1 MTLVEDQLERFFGH
15 GFDGPDA
22 DAGIA
27 AVDAL
32 AACDL
37 LSDERAAV
45 WRERLERARRPRPP
59 VDPDLR
65 ARCLALLELLGTED
79 DDGGPMSALPT
90 HLHEAGLIAAS
101 DYHDAIGSERPTP
114 PVAVALGPPPAL
126 GGVHVLWI
134 ATYADRIELAMR
146 DLFLDDAETERIV
159 LRSSEGSAY
168 TGRGFISN
176 NRSHMRFY
184 PRPTTPSVEL
194 IVGNELIAF
203 NVP

>member
-15 GFDGPDA
+15 GFEAPDA

-32 AACDL
+32 GACEL
-37 LSDERAAV
+37 LADERAAV
-45 WRERLERARRPRPP
+45 WRERFERARRPRPT
-59 VDPDLR
+59 VDPALR
-65 ARCLALLELLGTED
+65 ARVLALLELLDTD
-79 DDGGPMSALPT
+79 DNGGPLSALST

-101 DYHDAIGSERPTP
+101 DYHDAIESEHPTP

-126 GGVHVLWI
+126 GGVHVVWI

-146 DLFLDDAETERIV
+146 DLILDDAETERIV
-159 LRSSEGSAY
+159 LRSSDATTY
-168 TGRGFISN
+168 IGRGFISN
-176 NRSHMRFY
+176 HRSHMRFY

-194 IVGNELIAF
+194 IVGNELVAF
-203 NVP
+203 DVP